1 MNAEDYSGCF
11 LKLIDSLHQAKCVS
25 FSKHFRSKVLHRE
38 ERREDPPA
46 TPKIGFGFSTV
57 LLLSCSLPLDF
68 RDVDPQHTKFRNNTF
83 GTLYFYHV
91 EKDEHKFRNFVKLVI
106 AKSTCNICN
115 LCNGYVNTGLCCLI
129 KR

>member
-46 TPKIGFGFSTV
+46 TPKIGFEFSTV
-57 LLLSCSLPLDF
+57 LLLSCPLPPDF

-83 GTLYFYHV
+83 CTLYFCHV
-91 EKDEHKFRNFVKLVI
+91 KKDRNFMKLVI

-115 LCNGYVNTGLCCLI
+115 LCHDYVNTGLCCLI